1 MRFLKFFRAKALLFT
16 AARLINAISNTAE
29 ASIDRALCLALPFFF
44 FFSYASSALRP
55 TVYVRE

>member
-44 FFSYASSALRP
+44 FSYASSALRP